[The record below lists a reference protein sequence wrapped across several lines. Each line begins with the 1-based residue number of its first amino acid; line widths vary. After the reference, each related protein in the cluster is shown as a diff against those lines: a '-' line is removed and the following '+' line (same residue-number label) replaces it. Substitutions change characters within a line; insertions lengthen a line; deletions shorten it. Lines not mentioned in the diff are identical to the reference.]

1 MRQTLA
7 PLVIAL
13 LAAAG
18 AAHAADYVAVFK
30 TPSGEP
36 VADAVVT
43 IRTAAGGAP
52 KVEGPYVVAQRN
64 IAFEPFVIV
73 VPVGADVAFPNK
85 DAVRHH
91 VYSFSSAHP
100 FELKLYGK
108 DETRRVKFERP
119 GIVALGCNIHDQMIG
134 YIDVVDTPYAVKT
147 DAKGEARI
155 AGVPAGP
162 VTLTVW
168 HPWLKTPQN
177 KIEWKAVIGGPA
189 APTPAL
195 DLRRP
200 PEKHHG

>member
-1 MRQTLA
+1 MRLELAVMLATLA
-7 PLVIAL
+7 IAAP
-13 LAAAG
+13 AAAG
-18 AAHAADYVAVFK
+18 DYVAVFK

-43 IRTAAGGAP
+43 IRPAAGAAV
-52 KVEGPYVVAQRN
+52 KIDDPYAVAQRN

-91 VYSFSSAHP
+91 VYSFSAAHP

-108 DETRRVKFERP
+108 DETRRVKFDRP

-155 AGVPAGP
+155 SGIPAGAA
-162 VTLTVW
+162 TIAVW
-168 HPWLKTPQN
+168 HPYLKTPQN
-177 KIEWKAVIGGPA
+177 RIEWKAVIGGVVP
-189 APTPAL
+189 PPPAL
-195 DLRRP
+195 DVRRP
-200 PEKHHG
+200 AEKRHG